1 MVITRINYW
10 FRILAPLLFCPSPSK
25 RGKKVDALWVG
36 DCHGAQVE
44 NVFFSSTWLCFFP
57 TPRAKQPWWGLKRE
71 HCVSS
76 QWPYVLERLGEGD
89 VHSAELPRRHCCK
102 FHLISGALFHRAHA
116 GGCLWRCREGGNTA
130 HAHFEV
136 SVFDNTPRDR
146 MRLIYS
152 LGKQGFSGYG
162 FLPSLRTIC
171 FYVLTIDCSGRTHN
185 VMNLCV
191 NV

>member
-44 NVFFSSTWLCFFP
+44 NVFFSSPWLCFFP

-89 VHSAELPRRHCCK
+89 VHSAALPRRHCCK

-116 GGCLWRCREGGNTA
+116 GGCLWRCREGGTQPT
-130 HAHFEV
+130 HTLKCRCSTTRPVTGCVWFIV
-136 SVFDNTPRDR
+136 SGNKVLADTDF
-146 MRLIYS
+146 
-152 LGKQGFSGYG
+152 
-162 FLPSLRTIC
+162 FLPCALLAFT
-171 FYVLTIDCSGRTHN
+171 F
-185 VMNLCV
+185 
-191 NV
+191 

>member
-10 FRILAPLLFCPSPSK
+10 FGILAPLLFCPSPSK

-44 NVFFSSTWLCFFP
+44 NVFFSSPWLCFFP

-102 FHLISGALFHRAHA
+102 ITPDFRRSVSPSSRRRLFVEVSG
-116 GGCLWRCREGGNTA
+116 GGNTA

-146 MRLIYS
+146 MRLI
-152 LGKQGFSGYG
+152 
-162 FLPSLRTIC
+162 
-171 FYVLTIDCSGRTHN
+171 
-185 VMNLCV
+185 
-191 NV
+191 